1 MENSKSIKTP
11 YKFILFL
18 VIFIFASLLIYFF
31 VFAYFPYYT
40 HPDLT
45 EEIAKLFNLKT
56 ANSNLKISVNE
67 IQWMR
72 KGAIDEDE
80 APKVDK
86 SFLRPGL

>member
-1 MENSKSIKTP
+1 MENLVLKSIKT
-11 YKFILFL
+11 KFLF
-18 VIFIFASLLIYFF
+18 FITALAVLLFAVFF
-31 VFAYFPYYT
+31 VFTYSPNYT

-56 ANSNLKISVNE
+56 ANPNLKISVNE
-67 IQWMR
+67 TQWMR